1 MEPSLPFLT
10 RLWFAW
16 VCAFRVLFDAAFA
29 ARAYAARNA
38 LPPAPAPKPIEIP
51 KANVDSA
58 LQLLALLQRQGRLID
73 FLQED
78 ITGADDRDLGAAA
91 RVVHQGCR
99 KALADH
105 GTFVAIATDEEGATI
120 TLADAPKGDTK
131 LVGNVPNAPPFKGV
145 LKHRGWRVVDF
156 SLPVTVGDHD
166 ASVIAPCEIEI
177 G

>member
-1 MEPSLPFLT
+1 LVT

-16 VCAFRVLFDAAFA
+16 VCFFRVLFDAAFA
-29 ARAYAARNA
+29 SRAYAARNA
-38 LPPAPAPKPIEIP
+38 LPPAPPAPPPKPVSIP
-51 KANVDSA
+51 TANTDSA

-78 ITGADDRDLGAAA
+78 ITAADDRDLGAAA

-105 GTFVAIATDEEGATI
+105 GTFVAIATDDEGATI
-120 TLADAPKGDTK
+120 TLAASPKGDTK
-131 LVGNVPNAPPFKGV
+131 LVGNVPNAPPYKGV

-166 ASVIAPCEIEI
+166 ATIVAPCEIEI